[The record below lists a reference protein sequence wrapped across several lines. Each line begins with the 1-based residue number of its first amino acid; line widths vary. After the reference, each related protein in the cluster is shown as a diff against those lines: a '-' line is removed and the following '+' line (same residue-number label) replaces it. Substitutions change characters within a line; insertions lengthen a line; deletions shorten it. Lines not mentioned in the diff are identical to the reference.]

1 LYFNGEKNDDPIF
14 RRLAIFGSMMFHH
27 KYLKEYPGCDSTNIS
42 RKMWIPSEDQHKEM
56 ESSSITMASSSRLAK
71 EDFVN
76 GLAETAGCGL

>member
-1 LYFNGEKNDDPIF
+1 
-14 RRLAIFGSMMFHH
+14 MMFHH

-76 GLAETAGCGL
+76 GLAETGGCGLWHWQPQASQ